1 MKNLTK
7 AILVTMMLC
16 VFAGAP
22 AMAAKKVIVGGKNF
36 TEQYILAEMAKQLLE
51 NEGFD
56 VESKTGVG
64 SVVARKS
71 LVNGQMDLYYEYTGT
86 SYTVYNK
93 QKNREIMTDPD
104 KCYNW
109 VKEADAKKGLVWL
122 EPLNFNNTYT
132 LMMRK
137 DDAESKGIKSI
148 SDLAK
153 YIKRNPGEI
162 KFGID
167 TEFYQRPDGFKKLM
181 KAYNFRVGR
190 SNIKLMSIGLTYMA
204 LKEKE
209 VSSAMGF
216 STDGRISA
224 FGFVNL
230 IDNKNFFPVYNPA
243 PVVRKDVLEKYPEIR
258 DILKPL
264 TKKLTTKEI
273 QKLNALVDIQHKDIK
288 EAVTDWLKANKL
300 I

>member
-1 MKNLTK
+1 
-7 AILVTMMLC
+7 VT
-16 VFAGAP
+16 
-22 AMAAKKVIVGGKNF
+22 VGGKNF

-51 NEGFD
+51 NEGFE

-93 QKNREIMTDPD
+93 QKDTEIMTNPD

-137 DDAESKGIKSI
+137 EDARSKGIKSI
-148 SDLAK
+148 SDLAN
-153 YIKRNPGEI
+153 YIEQNPEKI
-162 KFGID
+162 NFGID
-167 TEFYQRPDGFKKLM
+167 SEFYQRPDGFKKLM
-181 KAYNFRVGR
+181 KTYDFRVAR
-190 SNIKLMSIGLTYMA
+190 NDIKLMSIGLTYMA

-216 STDGRISA
+216 STDGRIPS

-230 IDNKNFFPVYNPA
+230 VDNKNFFPVYNPA
-243 PVVRKDVLEKYPEIR
+243 PVIRKEVLEKYPEIR
-258 DILKPL
+258 DILEPL
-264 TKKLTTKEI
+264 TEKLTTSEI
-273 QKLNALVDIQHKDIK
+273 QKLNALVDIEHKDIK
-288 EAVTDWLKANKL
+288 EAVTDWLKSNKL

>member
-1 MKNLTK
+1 MKNLMKIFLVT
-7 AILVTMMLC
+7 AILC
-16 VFAGAP
+16 AFISAP
-22 AMAAKKVIVGGKNF
+22 AMAAKKVTVGGKNY

-51 NEGFD
+51 NEGFE

-64 SVVARKS
+64 SAVARKS
-71 LVNGQMDLYYEYTGT
+71 LANGQIDLYYEYTGT
-86 SYTVYNK
+86 AYTVFYK
-93 QKNREIMTDPD
+93 KKNTEIMTNPD

-148 SDLAK
+148 SDLAD
-153 YIKRNPGEI
+153 YIKQNPGEI

-181 KAYNFRVGR
+181 KAYNFRVRR

-209 VSSAMGF
+209 VSSAMGY
-216 STDGRISA
+216 STDGRIPS
-224 FGFVNL
+224 FGFINL
-230 IDNKNFFPVYNPA
+230 VDNKNFFPVYNPA
-243 PVVRKDVLEKYPEIR
+243 PVVRKEVLEKYPEIR

-273 QKLNALVDIQHKDIK
+273 QKLNALVDIKHKDIK